1 MNVETAGPSLD
12 AAASFHRRGPAG
24 NFFLFGREKLLGALD
39 AVLLL
44 VMVLAAA
51 FAETLATEDP
61 IRADH
66 EDTLARPD
74 RTHRFVMDNLGRDI
88 YSLNMYGGAVS
99 SAVGIVST
107 L

>member
-24 NFFLFGREKLLGALD
+24 NFFLFCREKPLGALA

-51 FAETLATEDP
+51 FAEKLATHDP
-61 IRADH
+61 IRTDH
-66 EDTLARPD
+66 EHTPGPPRRHPRLGTD
-74 RTHRFVMDNLGRDI
+74 HLGREI
-88 YSLNMYGGAVS
+88 SHRLPFCGKVLPARG
-99 SAVGIVST
+99 
-107 L
+107 